1 LDDFD
6 LFDYTESFNEFDDDL
21 NETLEDAELDA
32 LSKQIS
38 EIAEQE
44 VNYSK
49 KKMLVNLYLII
60 FLTDNRCL

>member
-38 EIAEQE
+38 EIDEQE

-49 KKMLVNLYLII
+49 KKNVSKSLFDY
-60 FLTDNRCL
+60 FFDR

>member
-49 KKMLVNLYLII
+49 KK
-60 FLTDNRCL
+60 C